1 MTSAHPTGGETGAGT
16 PGATDAV
23 EPDGP
28 EGSPPPTGY
37 RLITPAE
44 WYRIPLESEERR
56 ERSVRALVDRTHP
69 NRDEAAGPRRELRDL
84 LDHLT
89 TRAAA
94 GGGLELHLSTQTL
107 LGVPLPVSL
116 LVTVESPDPGESLEI
131 SAELLARGLRRRH
144 PEAEVTVVAL
154 PAGESVRVRRE
165 ELPKDAEELGYPA
178 DRTTVVLTH
187 YLPVPGTGAHL
198 LLTFSTPLIE
208 LADPLLEM
216 CDAIAA
222 SLLWR
227 RDGDGE
233 AMGKRGA
240 DE

>member
-1 MTSAHPTGGETGAGT
+1 MRSARSTGGEVGTGT
-16 PGATDAV
+16 SDAV
-23 EPDGP
+23 DPDGSND
-28 EGSPPPTGY
+28 GPPPIGY

-89 TRAAA
+89 TEAAA
-94 GGGLELHLSTQTL
+94 GGGLELHLSTGAL

-116 LVTVESPDPGESLEI
+116 LVTVESPAPGESLAI
-131 SAELLARGLRRRH
+131 PAELLAQGLRRRH
-144 PEAEVTVVAL
+144 PGAEVSVVPL

-165 ELPKDAEELGYPA
+165 EKPKDAEELGYPA
-178 DRTTVVLTH
+178 DRPTVVLTH
-187 YLPVPGTGAHL
+187 HLPVPGTGAHL

-208 LADPLLEM
+208 LADPLMEM

-227 RDGDGE
+227 REDDGE
-233 AMGKRGA
+233 EDGKASGR
-240 DE
+240 